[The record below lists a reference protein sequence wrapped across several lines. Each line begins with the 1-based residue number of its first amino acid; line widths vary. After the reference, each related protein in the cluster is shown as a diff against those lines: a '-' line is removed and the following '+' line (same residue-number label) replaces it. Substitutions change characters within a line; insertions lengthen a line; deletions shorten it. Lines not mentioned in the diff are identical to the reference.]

1 MTELAPADLARLSF
15 SDFAGASIEQDAGYL
30 YATEP
35 RFMAALEADIRAR
48 GLSQAVELLGEH
60 LVVRGSH
67 RAAAA
72 WRAGISVPVA
82 PHGHSRTPAQ
92 TIEHYG
98 WAALRR
104 SFPEELAAWR
114 RHDPHSW
121 TALAGAAP

>member
-15 SDFAGASIEQDAGYL
+15 SDFAGASIEQVAGYL
-30 YATEP
+30 YATE
-35 RFMAALEADIRAR
+35 
-48 GLSQAVELLGEH
+48 AVELLGEH

>member
-1 MTELAPADLARLSF
+1 MTDLTPADLEQLAF
-15 SDFAGASIEQDAGYL
+15 SDFAGARIGQVADYL

-35 RFMAALEADIRAR
+35 NFMAALEADIRLR
-48 GLSQAVELLGEH
+48 GLTEAVELLGGH
-60 LVVRGSH
+60 LLVRGHH

-72 WRAGISVPVA
+72 WRAEMSVPSA
-82 PHGHSRTPAQ
+82 PFGHSRTPDQ
-92 TIEHYG
+92 TIEHYR

-121 TALAGAAP
+121 TALAGAAS